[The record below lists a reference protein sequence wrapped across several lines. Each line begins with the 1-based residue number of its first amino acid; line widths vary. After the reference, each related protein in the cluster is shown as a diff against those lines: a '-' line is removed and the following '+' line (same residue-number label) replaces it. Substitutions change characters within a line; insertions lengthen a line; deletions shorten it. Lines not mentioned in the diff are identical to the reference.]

1 MGLSKVMLAALD
13 EAEYL
18 DPTPIQAG
26 LIPRALEGIDL
37 MGQAQT
43 GTGKTAAFCIP
54 ILERLQPRRQA
65 AGTQA
70 LILVPTRELAVQVR
84 DECIKLAAGREAR
97 IVGVYGGKPIRQQ
110 VEHLRRGA
118 EIIVGTPGRVLDLI
132 GRGSL
137 VLAAIRFVVLDEADR
152 MLDIGFRPDIE
163 KILRRCP
170 QSRQTLLLSA
180 TIPPPVKRLAERY
193 MREPQ
198 MVDFSTKDLAVE
210 TIEQSYFTVDPERK
224 FDLLVKLLEREQPH
238 QAIVFCRTK
247 RGADKVCRRL
257 VVSFKGVD
265 AIHGDLAQR
274 VRDRVMGRFREGKIK
289 VLVATDVVGR
299 GIDVTSISHIINYD
313 VPQFCDDYVHRVG
326 RTGRMGRE
334 GMAFTF
340 VTPEEGNELTRIE
353 MRINR
358 LLKRDEIPGF
368 VALAKPQPD
377 EDFDAE
383 SGEPFEPPAAK
394 PVFGRRIRRIRRAL

>member
-1 MGLSKVMLAALD
+1 
-13 EAEYL
+13 
-18 DPTPIQAG
+18 
-26 LIPRALEGIDL
+26 

-54 ILERLQPRRQA
+54 ILERLEPRSQMA
-65 AGTQA
+65 NPQA

-84 DECIKLAAGREAR
+84 DECIKLAAGRDVHV
-97 IVGVYGGKPIRQQ
+97 VGVYGGKPIRQQ

-137 VLAAIRFVVLDEADR
+137 VLGEIRFVVLDEADR

-193 MREPQ
+193 MREPE

-210 TIEQSYFTVDPERK
+210 TIEQFYFTVDPERK
-224 FDLLVKLLEREQPH
+224 FDLLAKLLEREEPQ

-247 RGADKVCRRL
+247 RGTDKVCRRL
-257 VVSFKGVD
+257 ADLFKGVD
-265 AIHGDLAQR
+265 TIHGDLQQSA
-274 VRDRVMGRFREGKIK
+274 RDRVMRRFREGKIK

-299 GIDVTSISHIINYD
+299 GIDVTTISHIINYD

-326 RTGRMGRE
+326 PHGPDGPRGRGLHVRLARGRQRTD
-334 GMAFTF
+334 AD
-340 VTPEEGNELTRIE
+340 
-353 MRINR
+353 
-358 LLKRDEIPGF
+358 RD
-368 VALAKPQPD
+368 ADQ
-377 EDFDAE
+377 
-383 SGEPFEPPAAK
+383 PAAEAGRDSGLRGLGQAAADRRPRRRERRAAGAAGGEARLRPPHPPDSPGAVK
-394 PVFGRRIRRIRRAL
+394 GRTKTVPSPFGRGLG